1 MASASLPVADDGSPA
16 VVGAQKKLEVNM
28 SNEIRRRTFIQGT
41 GALIGGAIALN
52 EPSVNAETVSSKGA
66 KSMTYEAK
74 PLSLDPKAIKGISEK
89 VLVSHYENNYY
100 LPARRR
106 RGPLSLRKR
115 KSAESIAFSRQ
126 VASSSREGNR
136 SKRK

>member
-1 MASASLPVADDGSPA
+1 
-16 VVGAQKKLEVNM
+16 M

-89 VLVSHYENNYY
+89 VLVSHYENNYH

-106 RGPLSLRKR
+106 REPLSLRKR
-115 KSAESIAFSRQ
+115 KSAESIAFSRE
-126 VASSSREGNR
+126 VASSSREGNP
-136 SKRK
+136 SIRK